1 MHVII
6 KPSTAKP
13 PILELLYFVWSPPCH
28 VKTCL
33 DIYIPEDP
41 CWHIDQKKQCGQNK
55 AASPLTLNFG
65 DICRYL
71 SEIHRILSE
80 IEETLQESM
89 IWKARMRV
97 MMAICNSKIVANR
110 DASSFC
116 HLKL

>member
-65 DICRYL
+65 DICRNL

-80 IEETLQESM
+80 IDEKLQES
-89 IWKARMRV
+89 IICKPRMRV
-97 MMAICNSKIVANR
+97 DDGHMQFKIVTNR
-110 DASSFC
+110 D
-116 HLKL
+116 